1 MKKQK
6 TLLKVCRIIV
16 IVLLAWTF
24 IDGIIL
30 IVKGATNAGLASF
43 IITFMNYAWLM
54 FYNSQ
59 IQNVELTEFI
69 DKQFKTIEFCNKIRS
84 ELLIERYRDF
94 SVFNQRIDAIEEEID
109 KIIELSQKRMV
120 NGLPQERY
128 TCFINEVLS
137 AITAFAERAKY
148 KLRNGTYEP
157 NEKLVKTMTNL
168 KNLTYEVKNE
178 K

>member
-6 TLLKVCRIIV
+6 TLLKVCRVIV
-16 IVLLAWTF
+16 IILLAWTF

-54 FYNSQ
+54 FYNAQ
-59 IQNVELTEFI
+59 IQNVELCEFI
-69 DKQFKTIEFCNKIRS
+69 DKQFECCDSLHKVFSDICKERAKDILLFSKRS
-84 ELLIERYRDF
+84 E
-94 SVFNQRIDAIEEEID
+94 ATAEEIE

-120 NGLPQERY
+120 NGLPEERY

-137 AITAFAERAKY
+137 AIHGFAEGAKY
-148 KLRNGTYEP
+148 NLLNRTYEVTETETE
-157 NEKLVKTMTNL
+157 NTT
-168 KNLTYEVKNE
+168 TYEVKNGD
-178 K
+178 KNDNN